1 MSARAIVIVGAGQAG
16 GWAATTLRSR
26 GYDGR
31 VLLLGEEPHAPYER
45 PPLSKAVL
53 SGQAAA
59 DSTELF
65 STARLADLD
74 IEFRPGIA
82 ATRLR
87 VDDKQ
92 VELSDGASAGY
103 DKLILCTGGRPV
115 VPALPGVS
123 SAAVH
128 VLRTRDD
135 AMRLR
140 AQLGPGK
147 HVVIVGG
154 GWIGLEVAATAR
166 QSGSRVTVLEQAGRL
181 CARSVQPGVSAH
193 LAALHA
199 AHGVEVRLG
208 ASLCAV
214 HPQPDGRAVAELA
227 DGSAIAADA
236 VVLGVGLQANDA
248 LARAAGIECERGV
261 LVDAYCRTSAADV
274 YAAGDVAVSVYGGAA
289 HAGAVHAG
297 AAHAGA
303 ALAGAADSGAVSVG
317 AAQAGAAHAGAVHT
331 GAIGRVRLE
340 SWQNAQDQGTAAA
353 LSALGESVPYTPSG
367 AVWSEQYDAMVQIVG
382 FPALAASEV
391 LRPQAE
397 RRALL
402 SVALDTRSRIVAA
415 VAVDAPR
422 ELRQLRKWI
431 AQGAVLDP
439 ALLQRPD
446 VPLANAQ
453 IG

>member
-65 STARLADLD
+65 SAARLADLD

-261 LVDAYCRTSAADV
+261 LVDAYCRTSAVDV
-274 YAAGDVAVSVYGGAA
+274 YAAGDVAVSVYGGA
-289 HAGAVHAG
+289 VHT
-297 AAHAGA
+297 GA
-303 ALAGAADSGAVSVG
+303 ALAGAAH
-317 AAQAGAAHAGAVHT
+317 AGAAHAGAVHT
-331 GAIGRVRLE
+331 GAVGRVRLE

-397 RRALL
+397 SRALL
-402 SVALDTRSRIVAA
+402 SVALDAGSRIVAA

>member
-65 STARLADLD
+65 SAARLADLD

-193 LAALHA
+193 LAVLHA

-248 LARAAGIECERGV
+248 LARTAGIECERGV
-261 LVDAYCRTSAADV
+261 LVDAYCRTSAVDV

-289 HAGAVHAG
+289 
-297 AAHAGA
+297 
-303 ALAGAADSGAVSVG
+303 L
-317 AAQAGAAHAGAVHT
+317 AGAAHAGAVHT

-397 RRALL
+397 SRALL
-402 SVALDTRSRIVAA
+402 SVALDAGSRIVAA

>member
-65 STARLADLD
+65 SAARLADLD

-261 LVDAYCRTSAADV
+261 LVDAYCRTSAVDV

-289 HAGAVHAG
+289 HAGAAL
-297 AAHAGA
+297 AGA

-317 AAQAGAAHAGAVHT
+317 AAHAGAAHT

-397 RRALL
+397 SRALL
-402 SVALDTRSRIVAA
+402 SVALDAGSRIVAA